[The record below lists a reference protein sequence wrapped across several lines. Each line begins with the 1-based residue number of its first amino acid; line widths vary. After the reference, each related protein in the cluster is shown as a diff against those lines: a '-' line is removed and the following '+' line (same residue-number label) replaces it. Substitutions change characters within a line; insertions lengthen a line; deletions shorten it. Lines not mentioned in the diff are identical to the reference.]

1 MRRMLKIV
9 LKYNSETRFGNVF
22 YLNTGGI
29 RHGIN

>member
-1 MRRMLKIV
+1 MRRTIKIV
-9 LKYNSETRFGNVF
+9 LKYSGETRFGYVF